1 MANQNTPSVPEQEQ
15 DSNTLRQIRLEKLRQ
30 RQADGNDPFT
40 ITKYDVTAKAASVKA
55 DYEVTEAKFKEE
67 AGDDEEALQA
77 KLDTLKEQPISIAGR
92 IMSWRDMGRANFID
106 VRDST
111 DRIQVYVRMNDI
123 GKENFKEFKKWD
135 IGDIVGVKGF
145 VFRTRKGEISIHA
158 TEITMLS
165 KSLLPL
171 PEKWH
176 GLKDQDTRYRQRYLD
191 LIVNPNVKQTFVT
204 RSQILR
210 EIRAYLDGIGYLEV
224 ETPVL
229 LPLQIAAAAKPFV
242 THHNTLDM
250 DMFLRIETE
259 LNLKKLIVGGFD
271 RVYEVGRI
279 FRNEGM
285 DPSHNPEFTSIE
297 MYRTLAKKI
306 CGKDIISYQGTD
318 IRLGEPWERLTMAE
332 AVKKYAGVDYNDW
345 ATDADARACAKEKGV
360 EVEEGEN
367 ATKGHVLIA
376 FFDAFVEEQ
385 LIQPTIIY
393 DYPVENS
400 PLAKR
405 KPENPAFTERFE
417 YFIYAR
423 EMGNAFSEL
432 NDPVDQ
438 KERFVKQVEA
448 RRALGDMTGEVDE
461 DFVTALEYGMP
472 PTGGLGLGLDRLV
485 MMRYG
490 VDDVRLFHSGDLRF
504 LRQFR

>member
-259 LNLKKLIVGGFD
+259 LNLK
-271 RVYEVGRI
+271 
-279 FRNEGM
+279 
-285 DPSHNPEFTSIE
+285 S
-297 MYRTLAKKI
+297 
-306 CGKDIISYQGTD
+306 
-318 IRLGEPWERLTMAE
+318 
-332 AVKKYAGVDYNDW
+332 
-345 ATDADARACAKEKGV
+345 
-360 EVEEGEN
+360 
-367 ATKGHVLIA
+367 
-376 FFDAFVEEQ
+376 
-385 LIQPTIIY
+385 
-393 DYPVENS
+393 
-400 PLAKR
+400 
-405 KPENPAFTERFE
+405 
-417 YFIYAR
+417 
-423 EMGNAFSEL
+423 
-432 NDPVDQ
+432 
-438 KERFVKQVEA
+438 
-448 RRALGDMTGEVDE
+448 
-461 DFVTALEYGMP
+461 
-472 PTGGLGLGLDRLV
+472 
-485 MMRYG
+485 
-490 VDDVRLFHSGDLRF
+490 
-504 LRQFR
+504 

>member
-1 MANQNTPSVPEQEQ
+1 MANQTNPPVPEQEQ

-30 RQADGNDPFT
+30 RQAEGNDPFA
-40 ITKYDVTAKAASVKA
+40 ITKYDVTAKAAAIKTE
-55 DYEVTEAKFKEE
+55 YEATEAKFKAE

-77 KLDTLKEQPISIAGR
+77 KLDTLKGQPISIAGR

-106 VRDST
+106 VRDDT

-123 GKENFKEFKKWD
+123 GKEEFKEFKKWD

-242 THHNTLDM
+242 THHNALNEDLN
-250 DMFLRIETE
+250 LRISLE
-259 LNLKKLIVGGFD
+259 LYLKRLIVGGLE
-271 RVYEVGRI
+271 RVYEMGRV
-279 FRNEGM
+279 FRNEGL
-285 DPSHNPEFTSIE
+285 DVRHNPEFTLLEIYQAYTDFHGMMDLVE
-297 MYRTLAKKI
+297 ELYRTVALKVL
-306 CGKDIISYQGTD
+306 GTAVVTYD
-318 IRLGEPWERLTMAE
+318 GVEIDLSKPFARMTMVE
-332 AVKKYAGVDYNDW
+332 AVKKYAGVDFAEIDLE
-345 ATDADARACAKEKGV
+345 TARSLAKERGIEFEERHKKGDLLNLFFEEYV
-360 EVEEGEN
+360 EDKLV
-367 ATKGHVLIA
+367 
-376 FFDAFVEEQ
+376 
-385 LIQPTIIY
+385 QPTFITEH
-393 DYPVENS
+393 PVEIS

-405 KPENPAFTERFE
+405 KPDDPNYTERFE
-417 YFIYAR
+417 LFITCR
-423 EMGNAFSEL
+423 EMANAFSEL
-432 NDPVDQ
+432 NDPIDQ
-438 KERFVKQVEA
+438 RGRFEA
-448 RRALGDMTGEVDE
+448 QEE
-461 DFVTALEYGMP
+461 
-472 PTGGLGLGLDRLV
+472 
-485 MMRYG
+485 
-490 VDDVRLFHSGDLRF
+490 LFAAWEAAMEEQESYE
-504 LRQFR
+504 QSQQTEE